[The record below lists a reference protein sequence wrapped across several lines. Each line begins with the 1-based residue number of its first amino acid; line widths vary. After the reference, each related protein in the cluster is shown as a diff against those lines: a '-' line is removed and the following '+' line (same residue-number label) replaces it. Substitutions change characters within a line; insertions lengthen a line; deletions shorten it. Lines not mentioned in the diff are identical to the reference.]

1 MSYTAQQ
8 QDGHPDVIMRTAA
21 GSVKIPNGRQVVVLK
36 EAGPLDFQVQHG
48 GHTGTVKKA
57 NLQAH
62 LPSTVITANP
72 DPEFSDVFLWKGG
85 KRYKVRNGQ
94 SLSVVRADI
103 NAQGFFLIVSV
114 NGDEYSVKQENVRIA
129 GAPEAAG
136 YKAASPAP
144 PAAAPK
150 MVGKGKGKGKHF
162 KGVRCDPSLIDGAA
176 AVCKDDWRQD
186 KRKEAWTEFNGS
198 VLETALTVVE
208 ELGESPVRLVDARF
222 IVELAKRSGRLPR
235 RQDLPEECFISLEK
249 LKRLPK
255 GGCLYD
261 CSLRIIAIS
270 HPWQQP
276 DHPDP
281 KGINLQILAGVL
293 SSFLEC
299 RGGTYAVFLDFLSV
313 LQKGPNLEDRTR
325 EEWKLFS
332 LALTNMMDWYGHPKI
347 LTFKI
352 TKLPDGYPSGF
363 DFPKGNPPNTA
374 GYFERGWC
382 FCESSVSNLTK
393 DSFKVLDLGAISGT
407 TTKFSDALMECCRT
421 QRRPPISPQ
430 QFTLELA
437 TKKFTSKAAD
447 EKKVS
452 NLYKN
457 AFKNQMGPAKVLE
470 FSMLGWGHE
479 ELAVLAQALTA
490 EALPNLEV
498 LDLSRNPMGDA
509 GCTALAK
516 AFAAGASP
524 NLTKLFL
531 SGSHLGPGRPPLPK
545 PGTQIGDAGCTA
557 LVEVFAA
564 GALPKLE
571 DLNLGCN
578 MIGPDGITALAEALA
593 AGALPKLEKLNIR
606 GNLYKKAGM
615 TMWRTWKD
623 LHKDESKLSR

>member
-85 KRYKVRNGQ
+85 KRYKVRNGT

-162 KGVRCDPSLIDGAA
+162 KGVSCDPSLIAGAA
-176 AVCKDDWRQD
+176 AVCKDDWHQD
-186 KRKEAWTEFNGS
+186 RRKEAWTEFNGS

-208 ELGESPVRLVDARF
+208 ELGQSPVRLVDARF

-255 GGCLYD
+255 GGMGDD
-261 CSLRIIAIS
+261 CLRIIAIS

-293 SSFLEC
+293 RTVLKHQ
-299 RGGTYAVFLDFLSV
+299 GGTYAVFLDFLSV

-332 LALTNMMDWYGHPKI
+332 LALTNMMDWYGHPKV
-347 LTFKI
+347 LTFKM

-363 DFPKGNPPNTA
+363 DFPEGCAPNIA
-374 GYFERGWC
+374 GYFDRGWC
-382 FCESSVSNLTK
+382 FCESSVSNLAK
-393 DSFKVLDLGAISGT
+393 DSALVLDLGKLSGRPKLSGT
-407 TTKFSDALMECCRT
+407 KTDLGELVAECQA

-430 QFTLELA
+430 QFRLELS
-437 TKKFTSKAAD
+437 TKSFTSKAAD
-447 EKKVS
+447 EQTVS
-452 NLYKN
+452 NLYKGTFE
-457 AFKNQMGPAKVLE
+457 AQLGTAKE
-470 FSMLGWGHE
+470 FIFNNLAWGDE
-479 ELAVLAQALTA
+479 GLAVLAQALA
-490 EALPNLEV
+490 VEALPNLAM
-498 LDLSRNPMGDA
+498 LDLSVNKIGDG
-509 GCTALAK
+509 GCTALAE
-516 AFAAGASP
+516 A
-524 NLTKLFL
+524 
-531 SGSHLGPGRPPLPK
+531 
-545 PGTQIGDAGCTA
+545 C
-557 LVEVFAA
+557 AA
-564 GALPKLE
+564 GALPNLA
-571 DLNLGCN
+571 DLMLSQNE
-578 MIGPDGITALAEALA
+578 IGEGSRASLRQAWAQ
-593 AGALPKLEKLNIR
+593 AGRPAHHLDICRDSEE
-606 GNLYKKAGM
+606 Y
-615 TMWRTWKD
+615 
-623 LHKDESKLSR
+623 SRY